1 MEELIFSKGI
11 TQTAIDHGLCIPTEI
26 LHVFPPFGEGNHV
39 QHLIFNDMEVEETVW
54 NLRLSVRQEG
64 PPKPV
69 FEGDWV
75 RFVKN
80 KGLKL
85 VDQVL
90 FFRVI
95 HANGEVTYKI
105 KPFYNFMKV

>member
-1 MEELIFSKGI
+1 MEEFIFSKGI
-11 TQTAIDHGLCIPTEI
+11 TQTAIDHRLSIPTEI

-39 QHLIFNDMEVEETVW
+39 QNLIFNDMEVKETVW
-54 NLRLSVRQEG
+54 NLRLSVRRQG

-75 RFVKN
+75 RSVRS

-85 VDQVL
+85 GDQVL

-95 HANGEVTYKI
+95 HANGEVTSKI
-105 KPFYNFMKV
+105 RPFYNFMKV